1 VTERQTPSTDH
12 EHGHAVLQSL
22 PVLVTTHARDGNG
35 TYTGVYT
42 ELPVK
47 STESPKELVGRPLAD
62 VLNPVATETL
72 LATIDEASE
81 TGDRQY
87 VEFPVSFGDERFW
100 RGASV
105 TSLPRYA
112 PRHNP
117 YHSCV
122 QMYIH
127 EFE

>member
-1 VTERQTPSTDH
+1 MSERRIPSTDH

-22 PVLVTTHARDGNG
+22 PVLVTTHATDGSG

-42 ELPVK
+42 ELQVK

-62 VLNPVATETL
+62 VLNSEATETL

-87 VEFPVSFGDERFW
+87 IEFPVYFGDERFW
-100 RGASV
+100 RGAFV
-105 TSLPRYA
+105 TSLNTDDDLTR
-112 PRHNP
+112 
-117 YHSCV
+117 CV
-122 QMYIH
+122 VSIQ
-127 EFE
+127 

>member
-1 VTERQTPSTDH
+1 MRGSDSSGFITGADGRV
-12 EHGHAVLQSL
+12 HGIASQ
-22 PVLVTTHARDGNG
+22 
-35 TYTGVYT
+35 
-42 ELPVK
+42 

-72 LATIDEASE
+72 LARIDEASE
-81 TGDRQY
+81 TGDRQS
-87 VEFPVSFGDERFW
+87 VSFGDERFW